1 MIFLGAF
8 GKQMIK
14 HPLYFLAGLMG
25 LSIILSIISWVRGR
39 ANPSNE
45 R

>member
-1 MIFLGAF
+1 MTFLGAF
-8 GKQMIK
+8 GKLMIK

-25 LSIILSIISWVRGR
+25 LSIVLSVISWVRVR